1 MNVVTNMSQKETIR
15 RILKEETKLIPVI
28 LRRVEIDKLNEQFN
42 ESLEHTS
49 DMFFRDPE
57 MTLDMFTH
65 IVISMT
71 IDGIHYDIHSTTHED
86 SQWYDDV
93 FNSLKEEDIHK
104 IIYMVILQM
113 MYYLVNLKRT
123 KFVEQKI
130 LHLLLLAQDHKR
142 PLPPSRCCWP

>member
-1 MNVVTNMSQKETIR
+1 MERGVLIFIVMNLRETIR
-15 RILKEETKLIPVI
+15 RILNEETTLIS
-28 LRRVEIDKLNEQFN
+28 RRVEIDKLNEEFN

-93 FNSLKEEDIHK
+93 FNSLKD
-104 IIYMVILQM
+104 
-113 MYYLVNLKRT
+113 YYKRQIKHRYNLLSE
-123 KFVEQKI
+123 V
-130 LHLLLLAQDHKR
+130 
-142 PLPPSRCCWP
+142 

>member
-1 MNVVTNMSQKETIR
+1 MERGVLIFIVMNLRETIR
-15 RILKEETKLIPVI
+15 RILNEETTLIS
-28 LRRVEIDKLNEQFN
+28 RRVEIDKLNEEFN

-71 IDGIHYDIHSTTHED
+71 IDGIHHDIHSTTHED

-93 FNSLKEEDIHK
+93 FNSLKD
-104 IIYMVILQM
+104 
-113 MYYLVNLKRT
+113 YYKRQIKHRYNLLSE
-123 KFVEQKI
+123 V
-130 LHLLLLAQDHKR
+130 
-142 PLPPSRCCWP
+142 

>member
-28 LRRVEIDKLNEQFN
+28 LRRVEIDKLNEEFN

-71 IDGIHYDIHSTTHED
+71 IDGIHYEIHSRMPED
-86 SQWYDDV
+86 SQWYNDV
-93 FNSLKEEDIHK
+93 FNSLKN
-104 IIYMVILQM
+104 
-113 MYYLVNLKRT
+113 YYKKQIKHRYNQLSEV
-123 KFVEQKI
+123 
-130 LHLLLLAQDHKR
+130 
-142 PLPPSRCCWP
+142 